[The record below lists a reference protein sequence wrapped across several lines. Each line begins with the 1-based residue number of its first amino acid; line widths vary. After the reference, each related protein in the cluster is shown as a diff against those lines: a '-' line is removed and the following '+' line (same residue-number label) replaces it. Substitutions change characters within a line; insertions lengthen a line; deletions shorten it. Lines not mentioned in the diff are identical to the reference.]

1 MERRKPYK
9 LDEASLARAYQH
21 VNADKNVKS
30 WGMITAFRSLNT
42 PKENRKLNKQLES
55 DLRSKKL
62 GFFKVEGRWR
72 ECQNSDIN
80 YADCPPDKLKDSI
93 ETTFFVPNI
102 AMDDIHT
109 LGKEYNQDSVLYGG
123 SETKGDAFLI
133 FRNGSHENVGKFHP
147 NTIQQAYSKMRN
159 TGKVFAFQREKGKKK
174 NMANL
179 PGSSA
184 EKDDKLIKILPKDI
198 LNKNATFSIESYYK
212 KSDRVVAYKDGASFL
227 NIDVLN
233 ENDEIVWDDNLTAG
247 QGWSY
252 GTEFLLQRSKGPF
265 SGWIGYTLS
274 WTQLQFDEINFG
286 KKKLAY
292 PLFYCIEKPSRIWLG
307 FLSN

>member
-1 MERRKPYK
+1 MERRESYK
-9 LDEASLARAYQH
+9 LDEASLGRVYQH

-102 AMDDIHT
+102 AMDDIHA

-147 NTIQQAYSKMRN
+147 NTIQQAYSKMKDGR
-159 TGKVFAFQREKGKKK
+159 TFAFNDKPTKKVE
-174 NMANL
+174 
-179 PGSSA
+179 PSTT
-184 EKDDKLIKILPKDI
+184 KLAGNLPKDI
-198 LNKNATFSIESYYK
+198 ADKTVKNPATGKDIKVGSALKYDK
-212 KSDRVVAYKDGASFL
+212 KSPAYKAATSL
-227 NIDVLN
+227 VAML
-233 ENDEIVWDDNLTAG
+233 
-247 QGWSY
+247 
-252 GTEFLLQRSKGPF
+252 SK
-265 SGWIGYTLS
+265 
-274 WTQLQFDEINFG
+274 
-286 KKKLAY
+286 
-292 PLFYCIEKPSRIWLG
+292 R
-307 FLSN
+307 

>member
-1 MERRKPYK
+1 MERRESYK
-9 LDEASLARAYQH
+9 LDEASLGRVYQH

-123 SETKGDAFLI
+123 G
-133 FRNGSHENVGKFHP
+133 
-147 NTIQQAYSKMRN
+147 
-159 TGKVFAFQREKGKKK
+159 
-174 NMANL
+174 
-179 PGSSA
+179 
-184 EKDDKLIKILPKDI
+184 
-198 LNKNATFSIESYYK
+198 
-212 KSDRVVAYKDGASFL
+212 
-227 NIDVLN
+227 
-233 ENDEIVWDDNLTAG
+233 
-247 QGWSY
+247 
-252 GTEFLLQRSKGPF
+252 
-265 SGWIGYTLS
+265 
-274 WTQLQFDEINFG
+274 
-286 KKKLAY
+286 
-292 PLFYCIEKPSRIWLG
+292 
-307 FLSN
+307 